1 MWFLGYRFRF
11 HFLFN
16 LSICPSTFVFWAL
29 SIIYFDTLTSL
40 FLGLGKS
47 FIKYIFP
54 KDAKTRN
61 VTNASMDLHQN
72 HIPLWESDAMISDRG
87 RCHCSSKFINTLE
100 FTKFYCQS
108 FDSYLYLWRQKLL
121 QDSRISH
128 LKDKLCH
135 IVKDLSPTHTH
146 RESYTHNAIYNFFFF
161 WLWVTIEEIS
171 CIIILIHQ

>member
-29 SIIYFDTLTSL
+29 SIIYFDTLTTL

-72 HIPLWESDAMISDRG
+72 HIPLCESDAMISDHG
-87 RCHCSSKFINTLE
+87 GCHCSRLPANSSTLWNLQNFTANPSIPTSIYDVKNCYRTPEFPNQKIKFVTL
-100 FTKFYCQS
+100 
-108 FDSYLYLWRQKLL
+108 
-121 QDSRISH
+121 
-128 LKDKLCH
+128 
-135 IVKDLSPTHTH
+135 
-146 RESYTHNAIYNFFFF
+146 
-161 WLWVTIEEIS
+161 
-171 CIIILIHQ
+171 